1 MQHQDVVL
9 RFEVGCKVA
18 HVRGTTEW
26 GGVRLLSAWGC
37 RILVVGDMHF
47 VGGVQGGV
55 DEWYGSILRFRSGL
69 DATMIAKL
77 DSVIET
83 TRSSII
89 DLVAQTRLHP
99 AS

>member
-1 MQHQDVVL
+1 MYEVL
-9 RFEVGCKVA
+9 LN
-18 HVRGTTEW
+18 
-26 GGVRLLSAWGC
+26 GGVVRLLSAWGC

-47 VGGVQGGV
+47 VGGWCTGGV

-83 TRSSII
+83 TMSSII
-89 DLVAQTRLHP
+89 GLVAQTRLHP